1 MVKVLEMLLQ
11 KSEKKSVEKL
21 EEHKKE
27 EKVLTKV

>member
-1 MVKVLEMLLQ
+1 MNAKLLQ